1 MPDAKNDEVV
11 EAVLFLAGRFFTIQD
26 LIKYT
31 NINPLMIKESIQRLK
46 EKYSDHSTIQIIER
60 DNSYK
65 MDVRTNCSHLINK
78 IATGST
84 EFTRAEQETLA
95 VIAYKQ
101 PITQAIVV
109 KIRGNKSYDHIKN
122 LIQAGLIRAKKAG
135 RTIELHTDES
145 FYDYFNIEKKD
156 SENLS
161 AREKEQAFR
170 EDLENLSSEE
180 INLSVRETAEKADDK
195 VNEEDIDKRL

>member
-1 MPDAKNDEVV
+1 MSDAKNDEVV

-26 LIKYT
+26 LIRYT

-101 PITQAIVV
+101 PITQATVV
-109 KIRGNKSYDHIKN
+109 KIRGNKSYEHIKS

-145 FYDYFNIEKKD
+145 FYDYFNIEKR
-156 SENLS
+156 N
-161 AREKEQAFR
+161 
-170 EDLENLSSEE
+170 LENLSSEE
-180 INLSVRETAEKADDK
+180 INLSVREIAEKADGE
-195 VNEEDIDKRL
+195 VNEEDIDKRLLDNHN

>member
-1 MPDAKNDEVV
+1 MLDAKNDEVV

-46 EKYSDHSTIQIIER
+46 EKYSNHSTMQIIER

-65 MDVRTNCSHLINK
+65 MDVRTNCLHLINK

-84 EFTRAEQETLA
+84 EFTKAEQETLA

-101 PITQAIVV
+101 PITQATVV
-109 KIRGNKSYDHIKN
+109 KIRGNKSYEHIKN

-145 FYDYFNIEKKD
+145 FYDYFNIERKD
-156 SENLS
+156 LGNLP
-161 AREKEQAFR
+161 
-170 EDLENLSSEE
+170 SEE
-180 INLSVRETAEKADDK
+180 INLSAKEIVEKADGK
-195 VNEEDIDKRL
+195 VNEENSIDKRLLDNHN